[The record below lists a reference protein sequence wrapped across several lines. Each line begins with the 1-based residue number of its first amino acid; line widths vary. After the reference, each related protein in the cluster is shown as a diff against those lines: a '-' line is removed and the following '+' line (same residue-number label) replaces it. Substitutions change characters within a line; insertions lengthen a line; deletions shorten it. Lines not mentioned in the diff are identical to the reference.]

1 MEAQNLMSSDWTVTH
16 DRHGPQLPVRQSA
29 ALVRGGT
36 VLGATQHTIDEFV
49 RVTGVCRALSA
60 NRPMLDLTVRTAG
73 AVGSVALLGEMLGLS
88 YFGVAAVAPGVA
100 VATAAVAYGCYL
112 LLEPSVNRPDHEITP
127 RRMLFNV
134 AACAVGSTAAVVAL
148 PVMVSG
154 AVFAIG
160 VAAGINVVA
169 HNLVD

>member
-1 MEAQNLMSSDWTVTH
+1 MQAQNLMSGDFTTEHSQY
-16 DRHGPQLPVRQSA
+16 GPRLPVRQEA
-29 ALVRGGT
+29 AVVRRGT
-36 VLGATQHTIDEFV
+36 VLGTTQHTVDEFV

-88 YFGVAAVAPGVA
+88 YFGVAAVAPGAA

-112 LLEPSVNRPDHEITP
+112 LLEPSINRPEHLVTP

-134 AACAVGSTAAVVAL
+134 AACAVGSTAAVMAL